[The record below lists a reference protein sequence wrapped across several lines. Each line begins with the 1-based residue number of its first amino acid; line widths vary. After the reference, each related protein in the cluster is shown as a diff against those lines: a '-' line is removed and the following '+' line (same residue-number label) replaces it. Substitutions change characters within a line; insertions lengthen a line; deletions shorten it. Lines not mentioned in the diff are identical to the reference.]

1 MEQIEKTEVVEQ
13 VQTPTVSKEDIE
25 KYLGTDEGRKF
36 LQPILDKTVT
46 KSLET
51 YKEKTLPNLV
61 DQRVKELYPDVS
73 PEQKALKEMQMELE
87 KIKKEAMREKL
98 LNNALKIATEK
109 NLPTQIIDRF
119 LGEDDETTAENL
131 TLLETILNDAVKKAI
146 EGKLPEL
153 GRSPEKDKKPI
164 GPMDIAKMSKEDF
177 IKYAKL

>member
-1 MEQIEKTEVVEQ
+1 MEQ
-13 VQTPTVSKEDIE
+13 VQEAVETKEVNKTSQDDIK
-25 KYLGTDEGRKF
+25 KYLETDEGKKF
-36 LQPILDKTVT
+36 LNSYTDSRITKAIKTY
-46 KSLET
+46 E
-51 YKEKTLPNLV
+51 EKTLPGLV
-61 DQRVKELYPDVS
+61 DAKIKEMYPEVS

-98 LNNALKIATEK
+98 LNKALKIATEK
-109 NLPTQIIDRF
+109 NLPAQIIDRF
-119 LGEDDETTAENL
+119 LGDDEETTVENL

-153 GRSPEKDKKPI
+153 GRSPERDKKQN